1 MLRLERE
8 RKESQAE
15 GIQREI
21 IRQITKNCSL
31 FGRRSVRVQNIGGVK
46 VGAGGG
52 CELVNVDAGVR
63 MSLVLMP
70 LAVETLDTVLDCK
83 RELSE

>member
-1 MLRLERE
+1 M
-8 RKESQAE
+8 
-15 GIQREI
+15 
-21 IRQITKNCSL
+21 
-31 FGRRSVRVQNIGGVK
+31 QNIGGVK